1 MANLVELLGYPSVT
15 LILGRRFGESAFGY
29 RALKSFEF
37 LRGGVWL
44 V

>member
-1 MANLVELLGYPSVT
+1 MAVDLVELLGYPSIT
-15 LILGRRFGESAFGY
+15 LILGRRESAFDY
-29 RALKSFEF
+29 RVLKSFEF